1 MAMNKVIV
9 PYFEDGEFAGVRVTL
24 EGEDFVIA
32 PKDYNNGKEM
42 TWHYAMYVLEENGLE
57 TFNYKQSCL
66 IAVFYKE
73 IDEILIQNGGDNLNN
88 WYWTCSEFTTD
99 GAFKFDGRCGTL
111 EALVKS
117 SMWRIRPIKNL
128 KK

>member
-1 MAMNKVIV
+1 MNKVIV